1 MAAMQETSNA
11 LVQTVTAEVV
21 EETKKS
27 PAVQKT
33 GQPCGEQGWLEE

>member
-27 PAVQKT
+27 S
-33 GQPCGEQGWLEE
+33 ER